1 MPSIRRPRKGSMGY
15 WPRKRAKGV
24 LARIRSW
31 PESNDAKVLG
41 FAGYKVGMTHA
52 MITDNRKTSQT
63 KGEDI
68 FCPVTII
75 ECPPLKTASI
85 RFYKKSTKGFN
96 LVSEVYAEK
105 LDAELGRKITL
116 PKEVKRKVDDIKD
129 YDDIRLMVYTQPKL
143 TGIGKKKPELFELGV
158 GGGKEDKLKYAVG
171 VLGKE
176 ISVKDVFTE
185 GQRLDVHAITKG
197 KGFQGPVKRF
207 KIGLKSHKSEKG
219 VRGPGAIGSWK
230 AQGHTHYRI
239 PHAGQMGYHPR
250 VEFNKWLLK
259 IGEKPEEIVVKGG
272 IDHYGV
278 VKNSY
283 LLVKG
288 SIGGSVKRVV
298 KITLAKRPNKL
309 IPAEAPQ
316 IQYSSLT

>member
-1 MPSIRRPRKGSMGY
+1 MGY
-15 WPRKRAKGV
+15 WPRKRAKGS

-31 PESNDAKVLG
+31 PITDDAKLLG

-75 ECPPLKTASI
+75 ECPPLKIASI
-85 RFYKKSTKGFN
+85 RFYKTSIKGSN
-96 LVSEVYAEK
+96 LVSEIFAEK

-116 PKEVKRKVDDIKD
+116 PKQIKKKVDDIKD
-129 YDDIRLMVYTQPKL
+129 YDNLRLMVYTQPKL

-158 GGGKEDKLKYAVG
+158 GGNKEDQLKYAVS

-176 ISVKDVFTE
+176 ISVNDVFAE
-185 GQRLDVHAITKG
+185 GQRLDFHVITKG
-197 KGFQGPVKRF
+197 KGYQGPVKRF
-207 KIGLKSHKSEKG
+207 KISIRRHKSEKTI
-219 VRGPGAIGSWK
+219 RGPGALGSWK

-259 IGEKPEEIVVKGG
+259 IGDKPEEVVMKGG

-288 SIGGSVKRVV
+288 SIGGPSKRMV
-298 KITLAKRPNKL
+298 KITHAKRPNKL

-316 IQYSSLT
+316 IQHLSLT